1 MSASQPLSHF
11 PVVPLQKEPAMA
23 EFAPACMSAHLQSRE
38 RQKRI
43 CQRLVQVTCVFFIP
57 AVLVRRLVM
66 IGASSRSGNPTILA
80 EARASAS
87 AVIPFIF
94 MG

>member
-1 MSASQPLSHF
+1 
-11 PVVPLQKEPAMA
+11 
-23 EFAPACMSAHLQSRE
+23 
-38 RQKRI
+38 
-43 CQRLVQVTCVFFIP
+43 VQVTCVFFIP
-57 AVLVRRLVM
+57 VVLVRRLLT
-66 IGASSRSGNPTILA
+66 IGTGPRPGNPTILA